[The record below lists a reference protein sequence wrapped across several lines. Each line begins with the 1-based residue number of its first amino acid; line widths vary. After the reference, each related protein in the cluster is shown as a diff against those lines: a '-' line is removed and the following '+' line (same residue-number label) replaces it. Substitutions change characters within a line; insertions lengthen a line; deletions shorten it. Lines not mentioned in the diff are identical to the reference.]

1 MEYTEL
7 LRCDFAPD
15 EWAESAR
22 QLATATRL
30 RSELEQEKKEI
41 DSQYKAKIE
50 EQIGRASKLAALLGA
65 GYEMRNVPCEV
76 ILDKPEPGQAT
87 VVRTDTG
94 EIVRTR
100 PMTEMERQAVLDF
113 MVNHPAEEPKPPE
126 PPQPEPVTDKSRLIE
141 AHAYPAPVHGDL
153 YSDDEPTVRKL
164 TFAVEGQ
171 KQRGGAE
178 IRFLEIGPDQWISAV
193 TWDLGYGKRRQE
205 PLRSNVTFQS
215 GRDAVL
221 DAANLIFHDM
231 EDHIGAGNRTLAK
244 SAHAVMD
251 WADSV
256 IAENGGPRTVGP
268 EAP

>member
-1 MEYTEL
+1 MDYTEL

-30 RSELEQEKKEI
+30 RAELEQEKKEI

-65 GYEMRNVPCEV
+65 GYEMRNVPCEINV
-76 ILDKPEPGQAT
+76 DKPEPGQAT
-87 VVRTDTG
+87 IVRRDTG

-100 PMTEMERQAVLDF
+100 PMTDMERQAVLDF
-113 MVNHPAEEPKPPE
+113 MVNHGAEEPEPPE
-126 PPQPEPVTDKSRLIE
+126 PPPSEAITDESRLIE
-141 AHAYPAPVHGDL
+141 AHAYPAPVHGDM
-153 YSDDEPTVRKL
+153 YSDDGPTIRRL

-171 KQRGGAE
+171 KHRGGAE
-178 IRFLEIGPDQWISAV
+178 IRFLEIGPDQWVSAV

-205 PLRSNVTFQS
+205 PLRANISFRS
-215 GRDAVL
+215 GRDAIL

-231 EDHIGAGNRTLAK
+231 EDHIVSSNRALAK

-268 EAP
+268 EAA

>member
-1 MEYTEL
+1 LEYTEL
-7 LRCDFAPD
+7 LRCDFTPD

-65 GYEMRNVPCEV
+65 GYEMRNVPCEIIV
-76 ILDKPEPGQAT
+76 DKPEPGQAT
-87 VVRTDTG
+87 IVRQDTG

-100 PMTEMERQAVLDF
+100 PMTDMERQAVLDF

-126 PPQPEPVTDKSRLIE
+126 PPPSEAITDKSRLIE
-141 AHAYPAPVHGDL
+141 ARAYPSPVHDDL
-153 YSDDEPTVRKL
+153 YSDAEPAIRRL
-164 TFAVEGQ
+164 MFAVEGQ

-178 IRFLEIGPDQWISAV
+178 IRFLEIGPDQWVSAV

-205 PLRSNVTFQS
+205 PLRANVTFQT
-215 GRDAVL
+215 GRDAIL

-256 IAENGGPRTVGP
+256 IAENGGPRTAGP
-268 EAP
+268 EAA

>member
-1 MEYTEL
+1 LEYTEL
-7 LRCDFAPD
+7 LRCDFTPD
-15 EWAESAR
+15 EWTENAR

-65 GYEMRNVPCEV
+65 GYEMRNVPCE
-76 ILDKPEPGQAT
+76 ILLDKPELGQAT
-87 VVRTDTG
+87 IVRRDTG

-113 MVNHPAEEPKPPE
+113 TGNHAAEDPKPPE
-126 PPQPEPVTDKSRLIE
+126 PRRSEAITDKSRLIE
-141 AHAYPAPVHGDL
+141 AHAYPAPVHDDR
-153 YSDDEPTVRKL
+153 YSDDEPNVRRL

-178 IRFLEIGPDQWISAV
+178 IRFLEIGLDQWISAV

-205 PLRSNVTFQS
+205 PLRANVTYRTGQ
-215 GRDAVL
+215 DAVL
-221 DAANLIFHDM
+221 DAANLIFQDM

-244 SAHAVMD
+244 SARALMD

-256 IAENGGPRTVGP
+256 IAENGGPRTAGP
-268 EAP
+268 EAA

>member
-7 LRCDFAPD
+7 LRCDFTSD
-15 EWAESAR
+15 EWTENAR

-50 EQIGRASKLAALLGA
+50 EQIVRASKLAALLGA

-113 MVNHPAEEPKPPE
+113 MVNHPEEPKPPE
-126 PPQPEPVTDKSRLIE
+126 PPQPEPVTAKSRLIE

-153 YSDDEPTVRKL
+153 YSDDEPAVRKL

-205 PLRSNVTFQS
+205 PLRSNVTFQTRS
-215 GRDAVL
+215 DAIL

-256 IAENGGPRTVGP
+256 IAENGGRRTVGP
-268 EAP
+268 EAA

>member
-7 LRCDFAPD
+7 LRCDFTPE
-15 EWAESAR
+15 EWAENAR

-30 RSELEQEKKEI
+30 RCELEQEKKEI
-41 DSQYKAKIE
+41 DSQYRAKIE

-65 GYEMRNVPCEV
+65 GYETRNVPCEV
-76 ILDKPEPGQAT
+76 IVDKPEPGQAT
-87 VVRTDTG
+87 IVRKDTG

-100 PMTEMERQAVLDF
+100 PMTEMEHQAVLDF
-113 MVNHPAEEPKPPE
+113 MANQPAEDPKPPE
-126 PPQPEPVTDKSRLIE
+126 APQPEAITDKSRLIE
-141 AHAYPAPVHGDL
+141 AHAYPAPVHDDL
-153 YSDDEPTVRKL
+153 YSDDEPMVRRL
-164 TFAVEGQ
+164 SFAVEGQ

-205 PLRSNVTFQS
+205 PLRANVTFQTS
-215 GRDAVL
+215 RNAIL
-221 DAANLIFHDM
+221 DAANLIFQDM

-268 EAP
+268 ETA